1 MRDTSGIITLCH
13 YAKRIMAQHAAY
25 RPNAV
30 PFFGVPYCLLCGTF
44 IVFKNTSAV
53 FTEEKDG
60 EEMAT
65 ALKQDTPVLWEIPS
79 AQETIYVEQLPAL
92 RSQPVYEALKRSFD
106 ICISF
111 LALVILMIPMAILSL
126 VIMIDSPGSP
136 IYSQVRLGKGEKP
149 FRIYKFRSM
158 RIDAEEDGLRW
169 AEDHVPRTTK
179 VGRFL
184 RRTRIDELPQL
195 WNILIGD
202 MSFVGPRPERPEFY
216 EIFDTYIIGFRQR
229 MLVKP
234 GLTGLAQ
241 VSGGYELKPEEKIVY
256 DLDYIRSRSIGL
268 DVICILKTIMLVFT
282 HRGAR

>member
-1 MRDTSGIITLCH
+1 M
-13 YAKRIMAQHAAY
+13 
-25 RPNAV
+25 
-30 PFFGVPYCLLCGTF
+30 
-44 IVFKNTSAV
+44 
-53 FTEEKDG
+53 
-60 EEMAT
+60 
-65 ALKQDTPVLWEIPS
+65 LWDIPS

-92 RSQPVYEALKRSFD
+92 RSQPVYEALKRGFD
-106 ICISF
+106 ICVSF
-111 LALVILMIPMAILSL
+111 LALVILMIPMTILSL

-169 AEDHVPRTTK
+169 AEDHDPRTTK

-184 RRTRIDELPQL
+184 RRTRLDELPQL

-216 EIFDTYIIGFRQR
+216 EIFDMYIIGFRQR

-241 VSGGYELKPEEKIVY
+241 VSGGYELKPERKIIY
-256 DLDYIRSRSIGL
+256 DLEYIRKRSCCL
-268 DVICILKTIMLVFT
+268 DVKLVLKTFSVVFSGG
-282 HRGAR
+282 GAR

>member
-1 MRDTSGIITLCH
+1 M
-13 YAKRIMAQHAAY
+13 
-25 RPNAV
+25 
-30 PFFGVPYCLLCGTF
+30 
-44 IVFKNTSAV
+44 
-53 FTEEKDG
+53 
-60 EEMAT
+60 
-65 ALKQDTPVLWEIPS
+65 KQDTPVLWEIPS

-92 RSQPVYEALKRSFD
+92 RSKPVYEVLKRIFD

-126 VIMIDSPGSP
+126 VIIIDSPGSP
-136 IYSQVRLGKGEKP
+136 IYSQVRLGRGEKP
-149 FRIYKFRSM
+149 FKIYKFRSM
-158 RIDAEEDGLRW
+158 RTDAEAEGLRW
-169 AEDHVPRTTK
+169 AEDHDPRTTK
-179 VGRFL
+179 IGRFL

-216 EIFDTYIIGFRQR
+216 EIFDTYIVGFRQR

-256 DLDYIRSRSIGL
+256 DLRYIKTRSLGL
-268 DVICILKTIMLVFT
+268 DLRCIVRTLAVVFW
-282 HRGAR
+282 RQGAR

>member
-1 MRDTSGIITLCH
+1 
-13 YAKRIMAQHAAY
+13 MA
-25 RPNAV
+25 N
-30 PFFGVPYCLLCGTF
+30 
-44 IVFKNTSAV
+44 
-53 FTEEKDG
+53 
-60 EEMAT
+60 

-92 RSQPVYEALKRSFD
+92 RSKPVYEVLKRIFD

-136 IYSQVRLGKGEKP
+136 IYSQVRLGRGEKP
-149 FRIYKFRSM
+149 FKIYKFRSM
-158 RIDAEEDGLRW
+158 RTDAEAEGLRW
-169 AEDHVPRTTK
+169 AEDHDPRTTK
-179 VGRFL
+179 IGRFL

-216 EIFDTYIIGFRQR
+216 EIFDTYIVGFRQR
-229 MLVKP
+229 MLAKP

-241 VSGGYELKPEEKIVY
+241 VNGGYELKPEEKIVY
-256 DLDYIRSRSIGL
+256 DLDYIRHRSVRL
-268 DVICILKTIMLVFT
+268 DLWCVVHTLRVLVT
-282 HRGAR
+282 HTGAR